1 MMGDMTGDPERFRE
15 ITKYGV
21 IPAPSGA
28 GAVVIHAEEG
38 RDCRVV
44 LGVFRPADKAHKIA
58 IVTLVRCMQS
68 VFGYPNDEAYWCDPR
83 GGAGDSPGYGFYE
96 VLSSIWPQR
105 LIAYN
110 RHAFPDST
118 PGRYASYRHFFIG
131 CHDASG
137 EFLAD
142 DLTVEI
148 TDDGYEAAIEEA
160 VKRTCGSSAG
170 W

>member
-1 MMGDMTGDPERFRE
+1 MADDRERLRE
-15 ITKYGV
+15 LTSYGV
-21 IPAPSGA
+21 IPAPAGA

-58 IVTLVRCMQS
+58 IVTLAGCMQS
-68 VFGYPNDEAYWCDPR
+68 VFGYPNDEAYWHDPR
-83 GGAGDSPGYGFYE
+83 GEAGDRPGYGFYE
-96 VLSSIWPQR
+96 VLSSTWPQR
-105 LIAYN
+105 IMAYN

-118 PGRYASYRHFFIG
+118 PGHYAGYRHFFIG

-148 TDDGYEAAIEEA
+148 TDDDFEAALGEA
-160 VKRTCGSSAG
+160 VKRTCGMFRANAD
-170 W
+170 